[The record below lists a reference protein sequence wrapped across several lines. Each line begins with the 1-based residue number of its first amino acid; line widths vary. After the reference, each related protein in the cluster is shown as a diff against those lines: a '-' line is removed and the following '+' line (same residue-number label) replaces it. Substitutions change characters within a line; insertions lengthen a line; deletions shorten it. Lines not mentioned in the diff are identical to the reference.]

1 MKYTKFSYKMSM
13 CINII
18 SIYIYVYIYIYK
30 NIQYFTFNQSSPF
43 IWGENKKTFQTH
55 HWIPKDLTELAVF
68 SPVGNPKKK
77 KKNVAPEDCER
88 SNDTKPLAVWQL
100 SVWVEP
106 SIQIWWFISSVDK
119 KNGNWWEF
127 YNRIFPTDVNCLSA
141 LLSRRFVNHHEMFIS
156 RRLSHIPSQQGATIG
171 RWLSLSQDGRC

>member
-1 MKYTKFSYKMSM
+1 MHKY
-13 CINII
+13 
-18 SIYIYVYIYIYK
+18 YIYIYICIYIY
-30 NIQYFTFNQSSPF
+30 IQKYPVLHFQPKFSVHL
-43 IWGENKKTFQTH
+43 GRKKKTFQTH

-68 SPVGNPKKK
+68 SPVGNPKKTK

>member
-1 MKYTKFSYKMSM
+1 MHKYY
-13 CINII
+13 
-18 SIYIYVYIYIYK
+18 IYIYIYICIYIYK

-43 IWGENKKTFQTH
+43 IWGEKKNL
-55 HWIPKDLTELAVF
+55 P
-68 SPVGNPKKK
+68 NPPLNPQGSHRACCFFARWKSEKK